1 MRTLFIAVKHI
12 HSVDVVH
19 RNLRPENL
27 LFRTPDEG
35 APIMITDFELSR
47 MMEDTP
53 HPDGDIAADAFRYMA
68 PEILLK
74 SLLAIFELYSSC

>member
-1 MRTLFIAVKHI
+1 
-12 HSVDVVH
+12 
-19 RNLRPENL
+19 
-27 LFRTPDEG
+27 
-35 APIMITDFELSR
+35 MITDFGLSR

-53 HPDGDIAADAFRYMA
+53 HPDGDIAADAFRYMT